1 MERYIT
7 IRLAHSIL
15 VLFAVS
21 IIVFGLA
28 RLSGNPLDVLLPE
41 DAGPEDVAR
50 MKEKWGLERPLHT
63 QYLVFLKN
71 VGRGDFGKSMQFKTR
86 DSLEL
91 VLGRFPA
98 TLLLAGLALAIS
110 AAIAVP
116 VGVLSAVKK
125 DTLPDYAA
133 KIFAL
138 LGQSAPSFWVGIML
152 MWLFA
157 VNLGWLPT
165 SGKGEP
171 GWDRLVH
178 VLLPAMAI
186 GWYQV
191 AALMR
196 LVRSSMLEV
205 LDSEYIKLA
214 RVKGLSELRVIWKHA
229 LRNAAI
235 TPVTFFGL
243 LMAQLVTGAVVTE
256 TVFSYPGVGLL
267 MVDAVRFRDYQLMQT
282 IIIIFGLIFVL
293 INLLVDIVYAYI
305 DPRIAYS

>member
-1 MERYIT
+1 
-7 IRLAHSIL
+7 LAQSIL

-50 MKEKWGLERPLHT
+50 MEAKWGLDRPLHL

-71 VGRGDFGKSMQFKTR
+71 AGRGDFGKSMQFKTR

-110 AAIAVP
+110 IAIAVP

>member
-1 MERYIT
+1 MQRYII

-21 IIVFGLA
+21 ITVFGLA

-50 MKEKWGLERPLHT
+50 MKERWGLERPLHT

-86 DSLEL
+86 ESLEL

-98 TLLLAGLALAIS
+98 TLLLAGLAMAIS

-171 GWDRLVH
+171 GWNRLVH

-282 IIIIFGLIFVL
+282 IIVIFGLIFVF

>member
-1 MERYIT
+1 MQRYIT

-50 MKEKWGLERPLHT
+50 MEAKWGLDLPLHI

-98 TLLLAGLALAIS
+98 TLLLAGLGMAIS

-282 IIIIFGLIFVL
+282 IIVIFGLIFVV

-305 DPRIAYS
+305 DPRIKYS

>member
-1 MERYIT
+1 MQRYII

-21 IIVFGLA
+21 ITVFGLA

-86 DSLEL
+86 ESLEL

-98 TLLLAGLALAIS
+98 TLLLAGLAMAIS

-171 GWDRLVH
+171 GWNRLVH

-282 IIIIFGLIFVL
+282 IIIIFGLIFVF

>member
-98 TLLLAGLALAIS
+98 TLLLAGLGMAIS

-171 GWDRLVH
+171 GWNRLVH

-282 IIIIFGLIFVL
+282 IIIIFGLIFVF

>member
-98 TLLLAGLALAIS
+98 TLLLAGLGMAIS

-125 DTLPDYAA
+125 DTLPDYVA
-133 KIFAL
+133 KVFAL

-165 SGKGEP
+165 SGKGQP

-282 IIIIFGLIFVL
+282 IIVIFGLIFVL

-305 DPRIAYS
+305 DPRIKYS